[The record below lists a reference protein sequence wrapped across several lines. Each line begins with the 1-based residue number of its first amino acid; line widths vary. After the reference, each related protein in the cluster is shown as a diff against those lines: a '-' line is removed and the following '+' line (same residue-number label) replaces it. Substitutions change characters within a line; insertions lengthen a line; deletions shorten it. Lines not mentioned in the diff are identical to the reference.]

1 MSDHTNT
8 TPTDSGEPGVTVRT
22 HTELADALPYL
33 LGFQPDENLVLV
45 AVHGSR
51 GRFGGRVRVGIP
63 ADPADWPVVADAVT
77 DALVT
82 GSARRLGTPDAIV
95 AFLCRE
101 PGPGETGTAVM
112 EYLRPLAQH
121 VRLAAG
127 ARDVPVVEAL
137 CLSGHRCWSY
147 CCPDPVCCPP
157 EGTAQKPP
165 GTSAVAA
172 AAAYAGMTVRGS
184 LRAMER
190 RLLPPDDGGDQR
202 WAAALDTACARLLPR
217 LVEEEEAPAVA
228 EETLTTAG
236 ALITRLLR
244 LPRAPE
250 SEAAD
255 ARDDRA
261 IGADEAAAVI
271 VGLQDRE
278 TRDRAAEWMEGP
290 LASPALRLW
299 RALARRCTGA
309 YDEYA
314 AAPLALAGW
323 VAWSAGDRT
332 EARVALALA
341 LRADPDYTFAVLLH
355 HACDEGLAAESIRR
369 VLRRA
374 GKDRRRAAVAAARA
388 ESAGPAETAEATA
401 SAEKADAAMRTVR
414 AENPEERS
422 TPEPRRRTIPLPSAP
437 RWSARRGD
445 TTPSP
450 ASGPVNPDARTARPS
465 SAARPPFPARPRG
478 GRPGGAPGG
487 PRAPYGS
494 GPGRGP
500 SGKLPLRS
508 SRRDRRPQGSRPPRG
523 QG

>member
-1 MSDHTNT
+1 MSDHTNI

-22 HTELADALPYL
+22 HAELADALPYL

-51 GRFGGRVRVGIP
+51 GRFGGRVTVGIP
-63 ADPADWPVVADAVT
+63 TDPADWQVVAKAVT

-82 GSARRLGTPDAIV
+82 GSTRRLGTPDGIV

-101 PGPGETGTAVM
+101 PGPGETGATVM
-112 EYLRPLAQH
+112 EHLRPLAQH

-137 CLSGHRCWSY
+137 CLSDHRCWSY
-147 CCPDPVCCPP
+147 CCPAPACCPP

-190 RLLPPDDGGDQR
+190 RLLPPDDGGDPR
-202 WAAALDTACARLLPR
+202 WTTALDTACGSLLPR
-217 LVEEEEAPAVA
+217 LLDDHEAPEVA
-228 EETLTTAG
+228 EQTLTTTAE
-236 ALITRLLR
+236 LLTRLHR
-244 LPRAPE
+244 LPQVRDPK
-250 SEAAD
+250 AAD
-255 ARDDRA
+255 ACDDRA
-261 IGADEAAAVI
+261 IGTEEAAAVI

-290 LASPALRLW
+290 LAPPALRLW
-299 RALARRCTGA
+299 RALARRCTGV

-323 VAWSAGDRT
+323 VAWSTGDRT

-341 LRADPDYTFAVLLH
+341 LRAEPDYTFALLLH
-355 HACDEGLAAESIRR
+355 HACQEGLAAESIRR

-374 GKDRRRAAVAAARA
+374 GKDRGRAVAVGEAGSAGAAGAARA
-388 ESAGPAETAEATA
+388 ESGGT
-401 SAEKADAAMRTVR
+401 S
-414 AENPEERS
+414 S
-422 TPEPRRRTIPLPSAP
+422 SRRRPVPLPSAL
-437 RWSARRGD
+437 RWRGRRDGKAA
-445 TTPSP
+445 PL
-450 ASGPVNPDARTARPS
+450 PS
-465 SAARPPFPARPRG
+465 SAGGGRRTVSAAGAGQSPLPVRPRG
-478 GRPGGAPGG
+478 GRPGAGPGG
-487 PRAPYGS
+487 PRTPYGA

-500 SGKLPLRS
+500 SGRLPLRS
-508 SRRDRRPQGSRPPRG
+508 SRHGRRPQGGRPPKERR
-523 QG
+523 

>member
-1 MSDHTNT
+1 
-8 TPTDSGEPGVTVRT
+8 
-22 HTELADALPYL
+22 
-33 LGFQPDENLVLV
+33 
-45 AVHGSR
+45 
-51 GRFGGRVRVGIP
+51 
-63 ADPADWPVVADAVT
+63 
-77 DALVT
+77 
-82 GSARRLGTPDAIV
+82 
-95 AFLCRE
+95 
-101 PGPGETGTAVM
+101 
-112 EYLRPLAQH
+112 
-121 VRLAAG
+121 
-127 ARDVPVVEAL
+127 
-137 CLSGHRCWSY
+137 
-147 CCPDPVCCPP
+147 
-157 EGTAQKPP
+157 
-165 GTSAVAA
+165 
-172 AAAYAGMTVRGS
+172 
-184 LRAMER
+184 
-190 RLLPPDDGGDQR
+190 
-202 WAAALDTACARLLPR
+202 
-217 LVEEEEAPAVA
+217 
-228 EETLTTAG
+228 
-236 ALITRLLR
+236 
-244 LPRAPE
+244 
-250 SEAAD
+250 
-255 ARDDRA
+255 
-261 IGADEAAAVI
+261 
-271 VGLQDRE
+271 
-278 TRDRAAEWMEGP
+278 
-290 LASPALRLW
+290 
-299 RALARRCTGA
+299 
-309 YDEYA
+309 
-314 AAPLALAGW
+314 
-323 VAWSAGDRT
+323 AGDRT

-401 SAEKADAAMRTVR
+401 SAEKVGAAMRTVR

-465 SAARPPFPARPRG
+465 SAARPLFPARPRG

>member
-1 MSDHTNT
+1 MSEHTNT
-8 TPTDSGEPGVTVRT
+8 TPTDSDEFGVTVRT

-33 LGFQPDENLVLV
+33 LGFQPDESLVLV

-51 GRFGGRVRVGIP
+51 GRFGGRVTVGIP
-63 ADPADWPVVADAVT
+63 TDPADWAVVADAVT

-82 GSARRLGTPDAIV
+82 GSTRRHGLPDGIV

-101 PGPGETGTAVM
+101 PGPGENGTTVM

-127 ARDVPVVEAL
+127 ARDVPVVDAL
-137 CLSGHRCWSY
+137 CLSDHRCWSY
-147 CCPDPVCCPP
+147 CCPDPACCPP
-157 EGTAQKPP
+157 EGSAQKPP

-184 LRAMER
+184 LRAMQR
-190 RLLPPDDGGDQR
+190 RLLPPDDGGDPK
-202 WAAALDTACARLLPR
+202 WATALDTACASLLPR
-217 LVEEEEAPAVA
+217 IVDEHEAAKVA
-228 EETLTTAG
+228 EETLTTTAD
-236 ALITRLLR
+236 LITRLHR
-244 LPRAPE
+244 LPQVRDPQ
-250 SEAAD
+250 AAD
-255 ARDDRA
+255 ACDDRA
-261 IGADEAAAVI
+261 IGITEAASAI

-290 LASPALRLW
+290 LAPPALRLW

-323 VAWSAGDRT
+323 VAWSSGDRT

-341 LRADPDYTFAVLLH
+341 LRADPDYLFALLLH

-374 GKDRRRAAVAAARA
+374 GKDRGREAAAGGDGVAGTPDAPARA
-388 ESAGPAETAEATA
+388 GGGA
-401 SAEKADAAMRTVR
+401 S
-414 AENPEERS
+414 
-422 TPEPRRRTIPLPSAP
+422 EPTSSSRRRTIPLPSELLRPAGQ
-437 RWSARRGD
+437 RG
-445 TTPSP
+445 
-450 ASGPVNPDARTARPS
+450 GTAGVPRPS
-465 SAARPPFPARPRG
+465 RVGGTGARKVTPAGAGRPPLPVRPRG
-478 GRPGGAPGG
+478 GRPGAGPGG
-487 PRAPYGS
+487 PRAPYGA

-500 SGKLPLRS
+500 SGQLPLRS
-508 SRRDRRPQGSRPPRG
+508 SRHGRRSQGGRG
-523 QG
+523 PKGRG